1 MPGYSNLVRNGI
13 KIIFRIFFIIKS
25 RHRVSTAK
33 KVIKVSAVTTISLT
47 KSLITVA
54 SLSFVSSLSD
64 LSYGSLVK
72 ESSESLTS

>member
-1 MPGYSNLVRNGI
+1 MVRNGI
-13 KIIFRIFFIIKS
+13 KIIFRISFIIKS

-47 KSLITVA
+47 KSLIIVA
-54 SLSFVSSLSD
+54 SLSFFSSLSD